1 MSSSRQQAY
10 LRQRYRAFVGYI
22 GALIYILGFVQLVPL
37 VLIPFFP
44 DEWQLGG
51 AFILTGLPLIVL
63 GTILRRRYMPEQ
75 TLSLTMP
82 EGSVIVLIV
91 WLAAL
96 FSSSIPFMLIGGLNF
111 SQACFE
117 AISGWTTTGL
127 TVIDVT
133 QAPNMLLFYRSLTQF
148 SGGAGFVIIA
158 LSAVAGTFGMNIAAA
173 EGRNDQLAP
182 HIRKSATIVL
192 QMYTGYAIFGIVA
205 LTLAGMNIFDAI
217 NHAFTAISTA
227 GFSTRPESIAYW
239 DSFAIEIITMMLMI
253 LGATNF
259 FIAYTFLK
267 GKFVAVWKSAELRLL
282 VFLLTGVTIL
292 LTAFVT
298 HYTEPDIGRSVRAAL
313 FNAVSALTTTGFSTV
328 DYRPWADF
336 GWMILILLM
345 LIGGG
350 AGSTAGGIKLM
361 RVYIIYKA
369 IIWEIRRSFMPPHMV
384 NEPAVWQ
391 GERRELLNDR
401 WVRQTALFVGI
412 YIGFFLLGSGL
423 LALHGYS
430 MKESLFE
437 FASALGG
444 VGVSVGVTQ
453 PNTPPLIL
461 WTMNIG
467 MFLGRL
473 EFFTIIVGVLKIIS
487 DAREMALPSST

>member
-37 VLIPFFP
+37 LLIPFFP
-44 DEWQLGG
+44 DEWRLSG
-51 AFILTGLPLIVL
+51 AFLITGLPLIVS
-63 GTILRRRYMPEQ
+63 GMILRRRYMPEQ

-82 EGSVIVLIV
+82 EGSVVVLIV

-96 FSSSIPFMLIGGLNF
+96 FSSSVPFMLIGGLNL

-127 TVIDVT
+127 TVVDVS
-133 QAPNMLLFYRSLTQF
+133 QAPNLLLFYRSLTQF

-182 HIRKSATIVL
+182 HIRKSASIVL
-192 QMYTGYAIFGIVA
+192 QMYAGYAIFGIVA
-205 LTLAGMNIFDAI
+205 LTLAGMSPFDAV

-239 DSFAIEIITMMLMI
+239 DSFSIEVVTMILMI

-259 FIAYTFLK
+259 FIAYTFLR
-267 GKFVAVWKSAELRLL
+267 GKFVPVWKSAELRLL
-282 VFLLTGVTIL
+282 IFLLVSVTAL
-292 LTAFVT
+292 LTVFVT
-298 HYTEPDIGRSVRAAL
+298 HATEPDAGRSIRAAL

-384 NEPAVWQ
+384 NEPAIWQ
-391 GERRELLNDR
+391 GERRELMNDR

-412 YIGFFLLGSGL
+412 YVGFFLLGSGIMT
-423 LALHGYS
+423 LHGYS
-430 MKESLFE
+430 MKESFFE

-453 PNTPPLIL
+453 PSTPPLVL
-461 WTMNIG
+461 WTMNVG

-487 DAREMALPSST
+487 DAREMALPPST

>member
-1 MSSSRQQAY
+1 MPPSRQQVY
-10 LRQRYRAFVGYI
+10 LRERYRAFLGYS

-37 VLIPFFP
+37 ALIPFFP
-44 DEWQLGG
+44 DEWQLAGP
-51 AFILTGLPLIVL
+51 FLLTGLPLIFS
-63 GTILRRRYMPEQ
+63 GAYMRRRYMPQQ

-91 WLAAL
+91 WIIAL
-96 FSSSIPFMLIGGLNF
+96 FSSAIPFMLIGGLNF
-111 SQACFE
+111 TQASFE
-117 AISGWTTTGL
+117 SISGWTTTGL
-127 TVIDVT
+127 SVVDVT
-133 QAPNMLLFYRSLTQF
+133 QAPNLLLFYRSLTQF

-182 HIRKSATIVL
+182 HIRQSASIVL
-192 QMYTGYAIFGIVA
+192 QMYTSYALFGIVA
-205 LTLAGMNIFDAI
+205 LTLSGMSLFDAI

-227 GFSTRPESIAYW
+227 GFSTRTESVAYW
-239 DSFAIEIITMMLMI
+239 DNFAIEVIIMILMI

-267 GKFVAVWKSAELRLL
+267 GKFAAVWKSAELRLL
-282 VFLLTGVTIL
+282 ALLLITSVAL
-292 LTAFVT
+292 LVVFVT
-298 HYTEPDIGRSVRAAL
+298 LSVDNGWDRAVRSAL
-313 FNAVSALTTTGFSTV
+313 FGAVSAVTTTGFSIT
-328 DYRPWADF
+328 DYRAWADV

-350 AGSTAGGIKLM
+350 SGSTAGGIKLM

-384 NEPAVWQ
+384 NEPAIWQ

-401 WVRQTALFVGI
+401 WVRQTALFAGI
-412 YIGFFLLGSGL
+412 YIGFFLLGSSIL
-423 LALHGYS
+423 TVHGYS
-430 MKESLFE
+430 LKESFFE
-437 FASALGG
+437 FSSALGG
-444 VGVSVGVTQ
+444 VGISVGVTH
-453 PNTPPLIL
+453 PSTAPLVL
-461 WTMNIG
+461 WTLNVG

-487 DAREMALPSST
+487 DAREMARSSSS

>member
-1 MSSSRQQAY
+1 
-10 LRQRYRAFVGYI
+10 
-22 GALIYILGFVQLVPL
+22 
-37 VLIPFFP
+37 
-44 DEWQLGG
+44 
-51 AFILTGLPLIVL
+51 
-63 GTILRRRYMPEQ
+63 
-75 TLSLTMP
+75 
-82 EGSVIVLIV
+82 
-91 WLAAL
+91 
-96 FSSSIPFMLIGGLNF
+96 
-111 SQACFE
+111 
-117 AISGWTTTGL
+117 
-127 TVIDVT
+127 
-133 QAPNMLLFYRSLTQF
+133 
-148 SGGAGFVIIA
+148 
-158 LSAVAGTFGMNIAAA
+158 MNIAAA

-461 WTMNIG
+461 WTMNTG